1 MAKFSESLFEGIRN
15 FGRMSPTEGRRQ
27 AMQAA
32 PQYKQVGTTD
42 PLTRSMG
49 NLFGS
54 LGLDTSSLQTGEER
68 AGAAMAEAGKRQF
81 ASPEARMKAML
92 TAQLPNLTPQAQIE
106 SMRQIG
112 ELTTIEQE
120 RVKNS
125 ALEEEAVVQE
135 RGKQALSKF
144 STARGMDLTTPE
156 ARESFFRI
164 ANTYKIPT
172 EDAVVLYD
180 SLAESGDPREDIA
193 IIGNRAF
200 NTRTREFISPEEA
213 TKTLPLNQL
222 KDIFTPASIASYVK
236 SGEKDDLVSIAE
248 VEKAGGQPKVV
259 SALLA
264 TDNVLNTVDKALNL
278 SDEYW
283 ATGYDLAAIAPF
295 PTDAREMKTYV
306 DTLQANLAFDRLQ
319 EMRDNSQTGG
329 ALGQVSNIELNLLQ
343 SSVAALDAGSRNF
356 PEQLAAVRGQYE
368 DFKRGLLGQAPVGKN
383 YFHDTETDR
392 LFYIDA
398 DGNYT
403 DIGAMGVK

>member
-1 MAKFSESLFEGIRN
+1 MAKYSESLFEGIRN
-15 FGRMSPTEGRRQ
+15 FGRQDPASPARKLET
-27 AMQAA
+27 AT
-32 PQYKQVGTTD
+32 PYKQMGTSD
-42 PLTRSMG
+42 PLARSLG
-49 NLFGS
+49 NLFGNV
-54 LGLDTSSLQTGEER
+54 GFDSSSMQTGEER
-68 AGAAMAEAGKRQF
+68 AGAAMAEAGKQQF
-81 ASPEARMKAML
+81 ESPEGRMIAML
-92 TAQLPNLTPQAQIE
+92 KAQLPNLTPQAQME
-106 SMRQIG
+106 VMGQIG
-112 ELTTIEQE
+112 ELTTIEQA

-125 ALEEEAVVQE
+125 ALEEEAIVQE

-144 STARGMDLTTPE
+144 STARGIDLTTPE
-156 ARESFFRI
+156 AREGFFRI

-172 EDAVVLYD
+172 DEATAIYD
-180 SLAESGDPREDIA
+180 SLADSGDPREDIVV
-193 IIGNRAF
+193 IGNRAF
-200 NTRTREFISPEEA
+200 NKRTQKFISPEEA

-222 KDIFTPASIASYVK
+222 KDVFTPTSIASYVK

-368 DFKRGLLGQAPVGKN
+368 DFKRGLLGQAPVGEN
-383 YFHDTETDR
+383 YFHDVETDR
-392 LFYIDA
+392 LFYIDHN
-398 DGNYT
+398 GVYN